1 MVSADRNINLP
12 TNKTFAMWALFITG
26 GFSTRLVRTDADIDK
41 KDGWRIKWLLADIK
55 QQLNALGGISDRDR
69 FKEDVVGK
77 TTKKLT
83 KQSTD
88 IKAAK
93 EVRLPH
99 LLRHILSHSPFGAHG
114 LRHYRTLSPW
124 DAISSS
130 LCAF

>member
-1 MVSADRNINLP
+1 MGSADRNINFP

-26 GFSTRLVRTDADIDK
+26 GFSTRPVRTDADINK
-41 KDGWRIKWLLADIK
+41 KDGRHIEWLLADIK

-69 FKEDVVGK
+69 FKEDAVGE
-77 TTKKLT
+77 TAEKLT

-88 IKAAK
+88 IKGAK
-93 EVRLPH
+93 EVRLPR

-114 LRHYRTLSPW
+114 LTHWRTLSPW
-124 DAISSS
+124 DAISSP